1 MHISRALRGILVVV
15 VQEGSGQG
23 LEGMT
28 VDDLRAES
36 NNGDAEGGS
45 DHISGNSSGIVEIGL
60 QRLVTETRSF
70 VNHLVVVVPAG
81 ERARV
86 NERLG
91 VEASKVKIVEG
102 WKELGRVLGV

>member
-1 MHISRALRGILVVV
+1 MHVSRALRGILVVV
-15 VQEGSGQG
+15 AQEGDGQG

-28 VDDLRAES
+28 VTDLQ
-36 NNGDAEGGS
+36 AEGGVEVEEGSNQKS
-45 DHISGNSSGIVEIGL
+45 DNAIGIVEIGL

-70 VNHLVVVVPAG
+70 VAHLVVVVPEG
-81 ERARV
+81 EQAKA
-86 NERLG
+86 NKRLG